1 MCQNNKEVLPMDNKA
16 SGYLSNYVNK
26 YRLLDADEQY
36 SDNNVKLN
44 EKLGRVL
51 HVIDN
56 RNKDNITYQDKR

>member
-1 MCQNNKEVLPMDNKA
+1 MDNKA